1 MIEIRKLSGKEKEK
15 AVQAACDVFFDEQ
28 DIPKE
33 MTVIK
38 DELSPIWWGAFS
50 GEELVGTVAAYK
62 ENNEQ
67 HMGRLT
73 VTQSAR
79 GNGLATKLVKTAL
92 TELFNEG
99 ASEVFLD
106 AREAT
111 KRIILHLGGEVI
123 GEEYPFFKSTCVP
136 VKITKEEFQNGH
148 E

>member
-1 MIEIRKLSGKEKEK
+1 MIEIRKANGKEKEK

-28 DIPKE
+28 NIPKE

-38 DELSPIWWGAFS
+38 EELSPIWWGAFS

-62 ENNEQ
+62 ENNKQ

-99 ASEVFLD
+99 ANEVFLD

-136 VKITKEEFQNGH
+136 VKITKEAFLTQK
-148 E
+148 

>member
-1 MIEIRKLSGKEKEK
+1 MIEIRKVNGKEREI
-15 AVQAACDVFFDEQ
+15 AVQTACDVFFDEQ

-50 GEELVGTVAAYK
+50 GKELVGTVAAYK
-62 ENNEQ
+62 ESGKQ

-73 VTQSAR
+73 VIKSAR

-92 TELFNEG
+92 AELFEKG

-111 KRIILHLGGEVI
+111 KSIILHLGGEVI

-136 VKITKEEFQNGH
+136 VKITNEEFQTQK
-148 E
+148 